1 MREMYQDNPW
11 TEKTVKAAIGSYST
25 DEGQVQNSVVEIF
38 EENGTVGLRA
48 DGKVQPFIMV
58 NENVGLVRGFAKDGY
73 VKLFK
78 DGDGN
83 VFAIGYGGRML
94 RKR

>member
-1 MREMYQDNPW
+1 
-11 TEKTVKAAIGSYST
+11 
-25 DEGQVQNSVVEIF
+25 
-38 EENGTVGLRA
+38 
-48 DGKVQPFIMV
+48 MV

>member
-1 MREMYQDNPW
+1 MQ
-11 TEKTVKAAIGSYST
+11 GHFS
-25 DEGQVQNSVVEIF
+25 EGQVQNSVVEIF
-38 EENGTVGLRA
+38 VEDGKVGLRA

-58 NENVGLVRGFAKDGY
+58 NENVGLVRGFVKDGY

-78 DGDGN
+78 DSDGN